1 MHEIENEENPNTQ
14 RRRGRVP
21 WHEQVVLKTQYY
33 WFTKDGNM
41 LYKNSKSHLK
51 KIRLAR
57 IGRRLEAY
65 LFKRERSCQPLSK
78 SISKFTPKKAVL
90 RECVRGI
97 GILESPMSPR
107 LIKKRVTIKELPKK
121 QKFHKSVTVPLTCME
136 WSLKN
141 SQINMSDVLQVE
153 KDGKFQV
160 LKPVEYWKYFLRIEL
175 Y

>member
-1 MHEIENEENPNTQ
+1 
-14 RRRGRVP
+14 
-21 WHEQVVLKTQYY
+21 
-33 WFTKDGNM
+33 
-41 LYKNSKSHLK
+41 
-51 KIRLAR
+51 
-57 IGRRLEAY
+57 
-65 LFKRERSCQPLSK
+65 
-78 SISKFTPKKAVL
+78 
-90 RECVRGI
+90 
-97 GILESPMSPR
+97 MSPR

-121 QKFHKSVTVPLTCME
+121 QKFDKSVTVPLTCME